1 VVAEARLRPIWALVL
16 MTPAALIGWLT
27 HGPVFWLVW
36 RLAHRYAKARADVV
50 ARAFVPGLQVVA
62 AWYVLLAV
70 AVLATLALT
79 GNANWLAVVVLLLLV
94 TQLPTAADVAVAWRD
109 GWRGR
114 ALVWRVR
121 RWPAARRAEIVRV
134 AEALRQEWRTG
145 PIADS

>member
-1 VVAEARLRPIWALVL
+1 
-16 MTPAALIGWLT
+16 
-27 HGPVFWLVW
+27 
-36 RLAHRYAKARADVV
+36 VV
-50 ARAFVPGLQVVA
+50 ARAFVPGLQLVV

-70 AVLATLALT
+70 AALAALVST
-79 GNANWLAVVVLLLLV
+79 GHACWLTVVVLLLLV
-94 TQLPTAADVAVAWRD
+94 TGLPTAADLAVAWRD

-121 RWPAARRAEIVRV
+121 RWPAARRAEIVRA